1 MKKVIFGL
9 LIIAFILP
17 SAALAADKGELVV
30 CSWGGIFE
38 KAQRKALFE
47 PFEKE
52 TGIKVIVTTS
62 PILSRVKAMVLS
74 GNVEWDLVFIAG
86 GIYMPLLKQGLL
98 EKMDYKYFDPK
109 VLDEVYDEAKGEY
122 MMGSFYFSVVN
133 AYSTKAF
140 PGDSYPKNWA
150 DFWNVKKFPGPRCL
164 TDMSTDG
171 GGWEFA
177 LLAEGVPKDQIYQS
191 FDMDRVF
198 KKLSEIKPH
207 VVKWWSA
214 GAVTPQ
220 LLVDGEITAGSS
232 YNGRV
237 YNLKKS
243 GAPLN
248 FHWNEGKLYLEY
260 ACIPKGAKNYENAM
274 KFIAWHLQAKP
285 QADMTI
291 EYSNGPV
298 NKNAFQY
305 IPKEMYAD
313 LPSYQENKEKQFF
326 INEDWFADNAEKVIE
341 RWNKWVLEK

>member
-1 MKKVIFGL
+1 MKKVFFTVL
-9 LIIAFILP
+9 SIAFIWT
-17 SAALAADKGELVV
+17 ATAFAADKGELVV

-38 KAQRKALFE
+38 QAQRKALFE

-52 TGIKVIVTTS
+52 TGIKITVTTS
-62 PILSRVKAMVLS
+62 PILSKVKAMVLS
-74 GNVEWDLVFIAG
+74 KNVEWDLVFIAG

-109 VLDEVYDEAKGEY
+109 VLEEVYDEAKGEY

-150 DFWNVKKFPGPRCL
+150 DFWNVKQFPGPRCL

-177 LLAEGVPKDQIYQS
+177 LLADGVPMDKIYQS
-191 FDMDRVF
+191 FNMERVF
-198 KKLSEIKPH
+198 NKLSEIKPY
-207 VVKWWSA
+207 VVKWWKA

-232 YNGRV
+232 YNGRI
-237 YNLKKS
+237 YNLRKS
-243 GAPLN
+243 GAPVD
-248 FHWNEGKLYLEY
+248 FTWNQGKLYLEY

-285 QADMTI
+285 QANMTI

-298 NKNAFQY
+298 NKNSFQY
-305 IPKEMYAD
+305 IPKEMYPD
-313 LPSYQENKEKQFF
+313 LPSYPQNKEKQFF

-341 RWNKWVLEK
+341 RWNRWIIEK